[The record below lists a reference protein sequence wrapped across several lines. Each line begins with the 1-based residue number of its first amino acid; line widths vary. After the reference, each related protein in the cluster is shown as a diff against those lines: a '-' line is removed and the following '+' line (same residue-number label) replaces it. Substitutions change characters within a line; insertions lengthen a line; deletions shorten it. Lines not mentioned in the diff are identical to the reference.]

1 MPPPQEGYLIYV
13 HEVGYASSA
22 GGELVLHPVS
32 SPTSLTKGM
41 QNNCFNDITCCKM
54 IIRSLTNFIADA
66 LLLVLYRGQNG
77 KQTVNLKNS
86 A

>member
-13 HEVGYASSA
+13 NEVGYASSA
-22 GGELVLHPVS
+22 GGELVLHPIS

-41 QNNCFNDITCCKM
+41 QNSCFNDIACCKI

-66 LLLVLYRGQNG
+66 LLLVLPRPERGANG
-77 KQTVNLKNS
+77 
-86 A
+86 